1 MFGFIAKHYTESN
14 WSDATLLLY
23 FIIVTVACICSR
35 MSQRGKVVVFTT
47 TYHVYRPKNR
57 VNYIVIAISFL
68 ILVFFSAF
76 RDVGVDVPMY
86 KSIFLDSTS
95 RYADTY
101 GIEPGFLILNK
112 VLRIFGVSADFAIAF
127 FSVATLW
134 FIFKSILHYADQLNI
149 GISVLAVCCL
159 YYFPSFNMMRM
170 YFAAS
175 IMLYGFRWLLEDN
188 LRKYLCYFFIASLI
202 HYSAVIF
209 LPVAMGILMFQYSEK
224 IFFLLFSLGGILSF
238 KVVSYLSSISI
249 IARYDHYLADGVADG
264 GLGIMH
270 WVINIPLFAL
280 YLYASKKLNK
290 SVYLSALLVLTLF
303 ELLIGLLSYQIVIF
317 GRSLVYF
324 NVLFVIIIPILLKR
338 LSKMRVSYHKMISSC
353 YVLYLLFRFYIYL
366 SEYLYLDGIMPY
378 KLNFV

>member
-1 MFGFIAKHYTESN
+1 MFGFIAKHYTEPN

-23 FIIVTVACICSR
+23 FIIVSVACICGR

-86 KSIFLDSTS
+86 KSIFLYSTS

-188 LRKYLCYFFIASLI
+188 MRKYLCYFIIASLI

-209 LPVAMGILMFQYSEK
+209 LPAAIGILVFQYGER
-224 IFFLLFSLGGILSF
+224 IFILLFSLSCILSF
-238 KVVSYLSSISI
+238 KVVSYISSVSI
-249 IARYDHYLADGVADG
+249 IARYNHYLADGVADG
-264 GLGIMH
+264 GFGIMH

-280 YLYASKKLNK
+280 YFYASKKLDK
-290 SVYLSALLVLTLF
+290 SVCLSALFVLTVF
-303 ELLIGLLSYQIVIF
+303 ELLIGLLSYQIAIL

-324 NVLFVIIIPILLKR
+324 NVLFVIIIPILLKQ
-338 LSKMRVSYHKMISSC
+338 LSKMRAPYHKMISCC
-353 YVLYLLFRFYIYL
+353 YALYLLFRFYIYL

-378 KLNFV
+378 KLNFA